1 MGFDAGDIVEII
13 ETMRRRQFYKSMT
26 GHFDHQHWHNVVH
39 VPSSAGMPYINFTSD
54 LVAEFRLLSFKERD
68 NA

>member
-39 VPSSAGMPYINFTSD
+39 VPSSAGMPYINFTPMT
-54 LVAEFRLLSFKERD
+54 A
-68 NA
+68 